1 MPPALQHLGQYLA
14 SEQQRAQ
21 DLAVPPLLTRRRVM
35 VSSFLA
41 IRKHIPDDV
50 WASMEE
56 LRKKI
61 IDGSVKVDRIEDAQ
75 KVRALMSQVD
85 PGPAQ

>member
-1 MPPALQHLGQYLA
+1 
-14 SEQQRAQ
+14 
-21 DLAVPPLLTRRRVM
+21 
-35 VSSFLA
+35 
-41 IRKHIPDDV
+41 
-50 WASMEE
+50 MED

-75 KVRALMSQVD
+75 KVRALMSKVD